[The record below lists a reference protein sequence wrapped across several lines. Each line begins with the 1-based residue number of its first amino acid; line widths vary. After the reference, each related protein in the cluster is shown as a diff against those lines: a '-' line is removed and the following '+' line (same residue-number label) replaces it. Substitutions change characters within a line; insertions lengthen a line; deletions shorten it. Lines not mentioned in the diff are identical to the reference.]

1 MAKLKRN
8 IIQLIEDPKATE
20 IKLQTFLTPH
30 FIPFSMVYESIDLID
45 DIENEEVKMKP
56 KEMADKL
63 MDMVVR
69 IYDNQ
74 FTIQDLKERLHAPD
88 GMRAL
93 QEQVVFITQGQQT
106 EETRNFIQNMK

>member
-69 IYDNQ
+69 IYGNQ

-93 QEQVVFITQGQQT
+93 QEQVVFITQRQQT